1 MGTVAKIIPF
11 HNKTKR
17 MLYLSWTSDQNAQQT
32 TKSRVDMNVGVGII
46 GDVNAGVGYARER
59 ERKLVYTG
67 EIAICPGQS
76 SSIEFPTSKIF
87 VTISTESGIYT
98 GMPPCIFINRK
109 FSAQNCAG
117 YTIRE
122 EKFFAHAQSSGSLAG
137 AAEKVYCPHSSFSR
151 VCVGGCERFRVSH
164 SKHEYTCT
172 YSSFVSIPS

>member
-1 MGTVAKIIPF
+1 VGTVAKIIPF

-59 ERKLVYTG
+59 ERKLVYKG
-67 EIAICPGQS
+67 EISLGPGQS
-76 SSIEFPTSKIF
+76 SSVEFPTSKIF

-122 EKFFAHAQSSGSLAG
+122 EKFFAHGALRG
-137 AAEKVYCPHSSFSR
+137 AAEKVFCPHSSFSR
-151 VCVGGCERFRVSH
+151 LCVRGCKGFNVSH
-164 SKHEYTCT
+164 YQHDS
-172 YSSFVSIPS
+172 VLQNVL